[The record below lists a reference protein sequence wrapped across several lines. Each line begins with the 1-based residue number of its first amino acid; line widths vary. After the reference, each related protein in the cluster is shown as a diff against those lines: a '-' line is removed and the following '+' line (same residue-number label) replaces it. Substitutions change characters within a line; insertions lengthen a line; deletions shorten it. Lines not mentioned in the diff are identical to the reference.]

1 MTGPGAGPR
10 LGEVYATLIVLAAL
24 WGAAT
29 GVLLPRPAYRLSVE
43 PEDAWRD
50 RCPAG
55 HPITGPARGWLGRAR
70 CPGCATSDAV
80 ATGATG
86 ATGVG
91 VGAGFGSDAGPG
103 AGAGADSNAAVGD
116 YGAVAVPE
124 ATGATGVTGATGA
137 PGATEAAEAPGA
149 ADGPGPGTASAG
161 TTPVSDHFDHSG
173 HSGAPDASLVRYA
186 PSLLVPVLGALGC
199 AALAAAT
206 GPRPELAVWL
216 LLAPFALLLAVVDR
230 NVHRLP
236 DQLTLPLAL
245 AAAVLLGLATL
256 VPGGPGGGGGADAGR
271 SWTTALL
278 GGVVLGAC
286 YFVLFLINPNGMG
299 FGDVKLALSLG
310 VVLGW
315 YGWPVLGVGAFAG
328 FLLGALYG
336 VGLMVLRRAG
346 RKSVIPFGPFMIVG
360 ALLGLLLGALSA
372 A

>member
-1 MTGPGAGPR
+1 M
-10 LGEVYATLIVLAAL
+10 YATLIVLAVL

-29 GVLLPRPAYRLSVE
+29 GVLLPRAAYRFSVE
-43 PEDAWRD
+43 PGDPWRD

-55 HPITGPARGWLGRAR
+55 HLIGGAAGGWLGMAR
-70 CPGCATSDAV
+70 CPEC
-80 ATGATG
+80 
-86 ATGVG
+86 
-91 VGAGFGSDAGPG
+91 
-103 AGAGADSNAAVGD
+103 
-116 YGAVAVPE
+116 E
-124 ATGATGVTGATGA
+124 ATGTDVTAPGVTSPGVTVPGAAAPGVTSPGLPASGGTGTSAGTGGGAPTDDTGAIAASGA
-137 PGATEAAEAPGA
+137 PGTPGAPEAADASVA
-149 ADGPGPGTASAG
+149 PGTA
-161 TTPVSDHFDHSG
+161 PVPETAPVPD

-186 PSLLVPVLGALGC
+186 PSRLVPVLGALGC
-199 AALAAAT
+199 GALAAAT

-216 LLAPFALLLAVVDR
+216 LLAPVALLLALVDR

-245 AAAVLLGLATL
+245 AAAVLLGLAAL
-256 VPGGPGGGGGADAGR
+256 VPGGGDGGDGSR

-315 YGWPVLGVGAFAG
+315 YGWPVLFVGACAG

-360 ALLGLLLGALSA
+360 ALLGLLLGALSVSA
-372 A
+372 